1 MSREDAYV
9 AIAAVEGVALELAAV
24 VGRQAE
30 AGAAFTVL
38 SAKLEAAK
46 LRAGLAIR
54 EYARG
59 LGAPIASAEESREA
73 ELRLEHQL
81 EQIDHDLDLAGVPER
96 EEGGRYLGVQERVRL
111 LISREKERAHG

>member
-9 AIAAVEGVALELAAV
+9 AIAAMEGVALELAAAG
-24 VGRQAE
+24 GRQAE
-30 AGAAFTVL
+30 ADAAYTVL

-59 LGAPIASAEESREA
+59 LGAPIASAEDFREA
-73 ELRLEHQL
+73 ELRLEAQL

-96 EEGGRYLGVQERVRL
+96 DEGGGYLNVRERVSL
-111 LISREKERAHG
+111 LITQARARSHD